1 MTMAHRLVH
10 RAGMLGRLATAWG
23 QSGPDFLIIGA
34 QKCGTTSFYN
44 YLLRH
49 PNVAPASKRSIR
61 VSDYE
66 PNWARGPVWYRS
78 HFLFT
83 PGRRPLTGRPLVG
96 ESTPA
101 YLYHPLGGERVQKVA
116 PHAQLIVLL
125 RNPVDRAYSHY
136 HHMRRRGREPLGF
149 EEALARE
156 PERLATDRE
165 RLLADPGHDPVHLRW
180 HSYLA
185 RGHYAE
191 QLLAWLSRMD
201 RSRLHIIVTEDLAED
216 PAEVMAGTHAFL
228 ALPPLRLTDYPRFNT
243 GAYEPLAPQVRER
256 VAAYF
261 APHNRRLADLLGRHP
276 GWDS

>member
-23 QSGPDFLIIGA
+23 RSGPDFLIIGA
-34 QKCGTTSFYN
+34 QKCGTTSLYN

-61 VSDYE
+61 FFDYE

-78 HFLFT
+78 HFPFT

-101 YLYHPLGGERVQKVA
+101 YLFHPLGGERVQKVA

-149 EEALARE
+149 EELWRGSRNGSPRIVNASWPIR
-156 PERLATDRE
+156 ATT
-165 RLLADPGHDPVHLRW
+165 LSTCAGIPTW
-180 HSYLA
+180 
-185 RGHYAE
+185 RGATTP
-191 QLLAWLSRMD
+191 S
-201 RSRLHIIVTEDLAED
+201 SC
-216 PAEVMAGTHAFL
+216 
-228 ALPPLRLTDYPRFNT
+228 
-243 GAYEPLAPQVRER
+243 
-256 VAAYF
+256 
-261 APHNRRLADLLGRHP
+261 RRGSP
-276 GWDS
+276 GWTAVGCTSS